1 MSFLIIFIYLKVQ
14 VLVRM
19 IIFIACGGRKS
30 NLSGGAWDHLYT
42 TTSIEYLR
50 SSCYSTHS
58 SLLLFYKIASLL
70 WKGSVWIM
78 NKRSGLFLVFE
89 LTVVCLPY
97 SCHITESYTKP
108 SQKYPTTCMFLFR
121 CYSRLSSNF
130 LEKAHNKPVLDKS
143 AFGLVLN
150 SMPYLRN
157 VKSIGF
163 AYNFSWWHTFDILS
177 TFIRL

>member
-1 MSFLIIFIYLKVQ
+1 M
-14 VLVRM
+14 
-19 IIFIACGGRKS
+19 
-30 NLSGGAWDHLYT
+30 
-42 TTSIEYLR
+42 
-50 SSCYSTHS
+50 
-58 SLLLFYKIASLL
+58 
-70 WKGSVWIM
+70 M
-78 NKRSGLFLVFE
+78 NKGSGLFLVFE

-163 AYNFSWWHTFDILS
+163 AYNFSSHEPLILS
-177 TFIRL
+177 PLLYVSKVVTWISVLTLHSCGI